1 MHMADALITPSV
13 GGLMWV
19 VTVGL
24 LGYCARV
31 VNKTLDSV
39 KVPLMG
45 MLGAFVFA
53 AQMINF
59 SIPGTGS
66 SGHLGGG
73 LILAVLLGPQAG
85 FIVMASV
92 LFVQALIFA
101 DGGLLA
107 MGCNIF
113 NLGFIPC
120 FVAYPLLFRPIAG
133 KSMKSPRFW
142 AGTMIAATAG
152 VLLGALCVVL
162 ETCFSGV
169 SELPFNSFAVL
180 MLTIHLAIGL
190 VEGLITGGIVSL
202 VSSIGH
208 DSSMGDVV
216 ISPSRLKAPAVLG
229 LLSLLAAGFLSW
241 FASTH
246 PDGLEW
252 ALERAVRDEQFV
264 GKEGTVHEV
273 AADFQ
278 NRTALI
284 PDYAPRN
291 AQGDDAE
298 AGGHGW
304 VSGES
309 SAAGLIGGTIAL
321 LIAGGL
327 GLLFRKRAVHAEN

>member
-13 GGLMWV
+13 GGIMWV
-19 VTVGL
+19 VSIGL
-24 LGYCARV
+24 LGYCARTV
-31 VNKTLDSV
+31 RKTLDSV

-73 LILAVLLGPQAG
+73 LILAILLGPQAG

-120 FVAYPLLFRPIAG
+120 FVAYPLLFRPIAA
-133 KSMKSPRFW
+133 KSRKSPRFW
-142 AGTMIAATAG
+142 IGAIVAAMIG

-162 ETCFSGV
+162 QTCFSGV
-169 SELPFNSFAVL
+169 SELPFNSFAAL
-180 MLTIHLAIGL
+180 MLAIHVAIGL

-202 VSSIGH
+202 VSSMGH
-208 DSSMGDVV
+208 HSSIGDVA
-216 ISPSRLKAPAVLG
+216 ISPARLRAPAVLG
-229 LLSLLAAGFLSW
+229 VLSILIAVFLSW

-252 ALERAVRDEQFV
+252 AVQSIAGEQSV
-264 GKEGTVHEV
+264 GNDSEIHKT
-273 AADFQ
+273 AADLQ
-278 NRTALI
+278 DKTALM
-284 PDYAPRN
+284 PDYAPR
-291 AQGDDAE
+291 QEPVDDVQAE
-298 AGGHGW
+298 AGGT
-304 VSGES
+304 SG
-309 SAAGLIGGTIAL
+309 ANAVAGLVGGGITL
-321 LIAGGL
+321 LLAGVL
-327 GLLFRKRAVHAEN
+327 GLLLGRRKPHAEH

>member
-1 MHMADALITPSV
+1 MHMADALIVPSV
-13 GGLMWV
+13 GGLMWAV
-19 VTVGL
+19 SAGL

-31 VNKTLDSV
+31 VSKTLDSV

-73 LILAVLLGPQAG
+73 LILAILLGPQAG
-85 FIVMASV
+85 FVVMASV

-133 KSMKSPRFW
+133 ASRKSPRFW
-142 AGTMIAATAG
+142 TGSIVAGTVG
-152 VLLGALCVVL
+152 VLMGALFVVL

-180 MLTIHLAIGL
+180 MLAIHLAIGL
-190 VEGLITGGIVSL
+190 VEGVVTGGIVSL
-202 VSSIGH
+202 VASMENHG
-208 DSSMGDVV
+208 SMGEVD
-216 ISPSRLKAPAVLG
+216 ISPARLRVAAVLG
-229 LLSLLAAGFLSW
+229 ALSILLAGFLSS

-252 ALERAVRDEQFV
+252 AVKNVSHEQLV
-264 GKEGTVHEV
+264 GQEGPIHD
-273 AADFQ
+273 AAASLQ
-278 NRTALI
+278 GRTALM
-284 PDYAPRN
+284 PDYTVPL
-291 AQGDDAE
+291 DLE
-298 AGGHGW
+298 
-304 VSGES
+304 SGS
-309 SAAGLIGGTIAL
+309 SADSSAAAGLIGGAITL
-321 LIAGGL
+321 VIAGGL
-327 GLLFRKRAVHAEN
+327 GLLFRKRTLHAEN